1 MNASIAAA
9 VANQRHAEMVAD
21 AESRRTVLLAREGRP
36 HRASSRH
43 VHTLRFRRRPFAAVY
58 SWFAA
63 GQL

>member
-1 MNASIAAA
+1 MNTTIAAA
-9 VANQRHAEMVAD
+9 VANQRHAEFVAE
-21 AESRRTVLLAREGRP
+21 AESRRLVSLAREGRA

-43 VHTLRFRRRPFAAVY
+43 VHTLRFRRRPFTAVY